1 MYLKKQGNQ
10 DETLWNF
17 MLKQYPVTGS
27 AVSHSA
33 STWPWPWFPTG
44 TQTGF
49 YPSFLPLRLSSGAL
63 VVHI

>member
-33 STWPWPWFPTG
+33 STWP
-44 TQTGF
+44 
-49 YPSFLPLRLSSGAL
+49 
-63 VVHI
+63 